1 MRVLRSNRDAYEK
14 CGLTLHNRLGIR
26 NNNKQLINLD
36 ILVYKLY
43 FDLVISLRYALL
55 IINQASL
62 DTENLFDSD
71 FKEHF

>member
-1 MRVLRSNRDAYEK
+1 MRVLPSNRDTYKK
-14 CGLTLHNRLGIR
+14 CGLTLYNRLGIR

>member
-1 MRVLRSNRDAYEK
+1 M
-14 CGLTLHNRLGIR
+14 GIR